1 MTTAKTMEDLA
12 KQFAA
17 HPRFRLAEGM
27 RTFSDRDRIGARIMR
42 VFNDG
47 APDGS
52 WPDLRDDATAGVLLG
67 ELARE
72 VGVVD
77 VSAKLSGANGA
88 PAPCM
93 FGCPRKRASGRKH
106 EQCFPSNES
115 ELWDH
120 WRHVVTCRL
129 RAERVDVAQ

>member
-1 MTTAKTMEDLA
+1 MNDIKT
-12 KQFAA
+12 Q
-17 HPRFRLAEGM
+17 
-27 RTFSDRDRIGARIMR
+27 
-42 VFNDG
+42 
-47 APDGS
+47 
-52 WPDLRDDATAGVLLG
+52 
-67 ELARE
+67 ARE
-72 VGVVD
+72 YDSEGGIPRPQKD
-77 VSAKLSGANGA
+77 GA